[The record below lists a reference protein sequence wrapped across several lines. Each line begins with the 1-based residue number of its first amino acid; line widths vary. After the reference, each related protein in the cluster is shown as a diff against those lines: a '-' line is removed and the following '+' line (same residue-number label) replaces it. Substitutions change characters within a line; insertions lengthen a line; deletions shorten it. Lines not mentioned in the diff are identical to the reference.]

1 MNVQG
6 AVCNLS
12 LESRGGAGLRGS
24 VDRGPEGRREVADG
38 ESGQVQKGSPGKV
51 ASVGD
56 V

>member
-6 AVCNLS
+6 VVCNLS

-24 VDRGPEGRREVADG
+24 VDRGPEGRHEVADG
-38 ESGQVQKGSPGKV
+38 ESGQVQRGSQGKV

-56 V
+56 I